1 WRRAVRAPVTS
12 TSTSRRPTTC
22 VSRPRRTTSTS
33 GSSGTSAARAVQC
46 RPGLLG
52 RLLLGLLLGAPG
64 PAAEFRLADES
75 PCGEGLVVIGARC
88 GDLGVCAGPAGLGA
102 LLLEAGLPVQRGAQ
116 GGADAPTIADAALH
130 DCARALESAR
140 EVARPE
146 DRLHGVREDR
156 VLVATARE
164 LLALTEPKVCSEPP
178 GPEVAGDVGEDVG
191 VDQARA
197 DLGQVALRPVRVGVV
212 EVLGHHELEY
222 RVTEELEPL
231 VVGHAPV
238 LVRVGPVRQRLR
250 GQLVAQL
257 HPEQFGDPHGGA

>member
-1 WRRAVRAPVTS
+1 
-12 TSTSRRPTTC
+12 
-22 VSRPRRTTSTS
+22 
-33 GSSGTSAARAVQC
+33 ARAVQC

-75 PCGEGLVVIGARC
+75 PCGEGLVVIGARG
-88 GDLGVCAGPAGLGA
+88 GDLVVGAGPAGLGALLLEAGLGA
-102 LLLEAGLPVQRGAQ
+102 LLLEAGLPVQRGPQ
-116 GGADAPTIADAALH
+116 GGDDAQSIADDALH
-130 DCARALESAR
+130 DLARDLESVR
-140 EVARPE
+140 EVDGPE

-197 DLGQVALRPVRVGVV
+197 DLG
-212 EVLGHHELEY
+212 
-222 RVTEELEPL
+222 
-231 VVGHAPV
+231 
-238 LVRVGPVRQRLR
+238 
-250 GQLVAQL
+250 
-257 HPEQFGDPHGGA
+257 